1 MKDITT
7 KLKKGDTVQV
17 MKGRFS
23 TKPTVGKIL
32 NIKADKRGKTVVF
45 VEGAVGKKT
54 VRPKSQEDKGGIID
68 VEQGISIS
76 NVQIVCKKCGPT
88 RIGIGQDGDN
98 KVRKC
103 KKCGE
108 VL

>member
-1 MKDITT
+1 MKNITT

-32 NIKADKRGKTVVF
+32 DIRVDKKGKAVVF
-45 VEGAVGKKT
+45 VEGAVCKKT
-54 VRPKSQEDKGGIID
+54 VRPKNQQDKGGIVD
-68 VEQGISIS
+68 VEKGINIS

-88 RIGIGQDGDN
+88 RIGVSQDGDN

-103 KKCGE
+103 KKCGD